1 MRKKIK
7 TLFENKQQFLHQKC
21 NKKNCNNQGIFKAP
35 KSPNELKSYIWFC
48 EEHNREY
55 NKSWNYCKNMN
66 QKQIEQHIRKDVIGW
81 RPTWNFSYR
90 TINLTEIQ
98 KKFTNYFNF
107 FGNNKDKF
115 KQKKKSEIKN
125 ALETLKISNEVSTF
139 EEIEVKY
146 KKLVKKYHPDKN
158 YGNKKYEETLKKIN
172 QAFAV
177 VKKFFLKKMSLNKS
191 NGQSVN

>member
-48 EEHNREY
+48 EEHIREY
-55 NKSWNYCKNMN
+55 NKYWNYCKNMN